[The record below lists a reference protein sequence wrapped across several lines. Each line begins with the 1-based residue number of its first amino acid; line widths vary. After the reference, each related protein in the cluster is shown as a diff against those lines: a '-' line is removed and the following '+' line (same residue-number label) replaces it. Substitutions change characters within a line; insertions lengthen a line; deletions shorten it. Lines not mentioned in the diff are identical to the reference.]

1 LKDIEIAGNI
11 KSIELLK
18 IELMQN
24 ITGLFENIISD
35 SDSNINKRISKSS
48 ANIINLTYILA
59 KRLGVSFEEIQKS
72 MSDGLKAGIRNG
84 NRIEEKYKD
93 LSELLDKIGG
103 GISEDEE

>member
-1 LKDIEIAGNI
+1 MKDIEIAGNI
-11 KSIELLK
+11 KNIELLK

-35 SDSNINKRISKSS
+35 SDSNINKRISKSC

-59 KRLGVSFEEIQKS
+59 KRLGVSYEEVQKS
-72 MSDGLKAGIRNG
+72 ITDGLKTGIRNG
-84 NRIEEKYKD
+84 NRIEEKYND
-93 LSELLDKIGG
+93 LSELLDKISG